1 MPTPFT
7 LAQATINQNFFEYI
21 ASGFQYIFEHWDR
34 VAPSFFEHLQITGFS
49 LAVALL
55 IAIPFGVLIS
65 RVQWLSTPILSIL
78 GVLYT
83 IPSLA
88 FLAFLVPIYG
98 LGFTT
103 TVIVLIIYAQT
114 QLVRNIALGFR
125 GIDPAILEA
134 ARGMGMSNWQIFY
147 KIEIPLAAPIAVA
160 GMRIATLS
168 IISIATVAAFVGAG
182 GLGTLIK
189 PNKAPRIIAAGIIM
203 VIVIAVFADQIF
215 RLLERLLAGYRTRR
229 MPKPKANPTPKRA

>member
-1 MPTPFT
+1 MSTPFT
-7 LAQATINQNFFEYI
+7 LAQATLNQNFFEYI

-34 VAPSFFEHLQITGFS
+34 VSPSFIEHLQITGFS

-55 IAIPFGVLIS
+55 VAIPFGVLIS
-65 RVQWLSTPILSIL
+65 RVQWLSTPILSVL

-189 PNKAPRIIAAGIIM
+189 PTKAPRIIAAGIIM
-203 VIVIAVFADQIF
+203 VILIAVIADQLF

-229 MPKPKANPTPKRA
+229 MPKPKANPVPKRA